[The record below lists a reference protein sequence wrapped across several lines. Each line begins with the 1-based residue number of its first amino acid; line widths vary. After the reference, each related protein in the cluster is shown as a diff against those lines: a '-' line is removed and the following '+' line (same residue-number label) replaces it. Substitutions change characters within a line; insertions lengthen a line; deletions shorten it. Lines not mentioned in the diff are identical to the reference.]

1 MEKINTEIFVSSLFA
16 IGFDKVDAL
25 LYTYTL
31 GQLSIDNQQL
41 HLFEFE
47 NSETLQIFNKYVDY
61 DGVTFKLKDGIT
73 IDTMASYND
82 EKYYPLRK
90 MLNTNRRLID
100 YLSGLDF
107 RKIILKK
114 IESLGVDRLDSFDLL
129 FSNKEK
135 EIMYKMFGI
144 ENMHRENAIRQSE
157 IYNQLYD
164 QESRD
169 IDRMLSGLEAVG
181 TNAERDIYTESAEI
195 EEIVD
200 DIQKRRK
207 KRGY

>member
-1 MEKINTEIFVSSLFA
+1 MEKINTEILVSSLFA

-41 HLFEFE
+41 QLFEFE
-47 NSETLQIFNKYVDY
+47 DEETHQIFNKYVDY
-61 DGVTFKLKDGIT
+61 DGIIFKLKDGIT
-73 IDTMASYND
+73 LDTMASYND
-82 EKYYPLRK
+82 EKFYPLRK
-90 MLNTNRRLID
+90 MLNTNSRLIE

-107 RKIILKK
+107 RKIIIKK
-114 IESLGVDRLDSFDLL
+114 IEALGVDRLDSFDLL
-129 FSNKEK
+129 FSNREK

-144 ENMHRENAIRQSE
+144 ENMHRENANKQLEVYS
-157 IYNQLYD
+157 QLYD

-169 IDRMLSGLEAVG
+169 IDIMLSGLG
-181 TNAERDIYTESAEI
+181 TNETKRDIKTESAETEAI
-195 EEIVD
+195 IA
-200 DIQKRRK
+200 DIQKRKK

>member
-1 MEKINTEIFVSSLFA
+1 MEKINTEILVSALFA

-41 HLFEFE
+41 DLFEFE
-47 NSETLQIFNKYVDY
+47 DYETHQIFNKYVDY

-73 IDTMASYND
+73 IDSMASYND

-90 MLNTNRRLID
+90 MLNTNRRLIE

-144 ENMHRENAIRQSE
+144 ENIMHAENVIRQSE
-157 IYNQLYD
+157 IYNQLYE

-169 IDRMLSGLEAVG
+169 IDAMIKGL
-181 TNAERDIYTESAEI
+181 
-195 EEIVD
+195 
-200 DIQKRRK
+200 KR
-207 KRGY
+207 